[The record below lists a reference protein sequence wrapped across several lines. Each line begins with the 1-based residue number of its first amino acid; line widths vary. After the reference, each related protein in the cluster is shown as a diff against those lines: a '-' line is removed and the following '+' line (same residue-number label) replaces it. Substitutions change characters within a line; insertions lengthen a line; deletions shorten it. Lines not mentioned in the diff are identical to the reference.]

1 MTRDLALG
9 AVLLA
14 ASALYYAMAA
24 AIQES
29 QLADAVGPQGLPKAY
44 ALLLGVL
51 SLMVIARALRGPRGG
66 TVPAGGD
73 GPDAR
78 VGTVDRRVAG
88 MLALGVVYVAV
99 VPWAGYMLS
108 LAGLMVGT
116 ACYQAGGVAWRRVFV
131 GVAGAV
137 SLWLVFVLLLGIP
150 QPAGIWSSLW

>member
-51 SLMVIARALRGPRGG
+51 SLMVIARAARAARRHSARG
-66 TVPAGGD
+66 
-73 GPDAR
+73 
-78 VGTVDRRVAG
+78 
-88 MLALGVVYVAV
+88 
-99 VPWAGYMLS
+99 W
-108 LAGLMVGT
+108 
-116 ACYQAGGVAWRRVFV
+116 
-131 GVAGAV
+131 
-137 SLWLVFVLLLGIP
+137 
-150 QPAGIWSSLW
+150 